1 MSVMSRVRD
10 LALLRHYS
18 GPLRAPAFHSL
29 TTRRRLRRE
38 LAAHADWRELLA
50 RGRWSEQLTAEFA
63 YYWYGAF
70 KARRTEVREYL
81 EVGSWEGQSVVLAGW
96 LFPNAHL
103 TAVDWFNNPKAV
115 RNFQHNTEPFKD
127 RLTAITGTSHQVLMS
142 MRDGRQFDVVYL
154 DADHAFDGTLLDT
167 LLAWPLVRV
176 GGFLIWDDYLWTHP
190 DLGPLVTKPA
200 LDAWL
205 KTRAGFCEVV
215 FADWQVCVR
224 KTKPDPT
231 LKNMAETS
239 NVVG

>member
-1 MSVMSRVRD
+1 M
-10 LALLRHYS
+10 
-18 GPLRAPAFHSL
+18 
-29 TTRRRLRRE
+29 
-38 LAAHADWRELLA
+38 
-50 RGRWSEQLTAEFA
+50 

-70 KARRTEVREYL
+70 KARRTEVRDYL

-103 TAVDWFNNPKAV
+103 TAVDWFRNPKAV

-167 LLAWPLVRV
+167 LLAWPLVKV

-231 LKNMAETS
+231 LKDMAETF